1 MDRDGVLCVCN
12 RLNKIRCEPKRW
24 EVTEMGFR
32 IKEVRKSLKMS
43 QEELAEKSGV
53 SRGTIVALEAG
64 TERVTTTKTLVALAA
79 AMNVSIDQIFFAD
92 DV

>member
-1 MDRDGVLCVCN
+1 
-12 RLNKIRCEPKRW
+12 
-24 EVTEMGFR
+24 MGFK

-43 QEELAEKSGV
+43 QEELAEKSGI

-64 TERVTTTKTLVALAA
+64 IERVTTTKTLVALAA

>member
-1 MDRDGVLCVCN
+1 
-12 RLNKIRCEPKRW
+12 
-24 EVTEMGFR
+24 MGFK

-43 QEELAEKSGV
+43 QEELAEKSGI

-79 AMNVSIDQIFFAD
+79 AMNVSIDQIFLPTMFNRLHRRITWTPQFISTWPIFPGSR
-92 DV
+92 

>member
-1 MDRDGVLCVCN
+1 
-12 RLNKIRCEPKRW
+12 
-24 EVTEMGFR
+24 MGFK

-43 QEELAEKSGV
+43 QEELAEKSGI

-79 AMNVSIDQIFFAD
+79 AMNVSIDQIFFCRRCLIGYTGGSHGHHNSYQRGRYPPGSR
-92 DV
+92 

>member
-1 MDRDGVLCVCN
+1 
-12 RLNKIRCEPKRW
+12 
-24 EVTEMGFR
+24 MGFK

-43 QEELAEKSGV
+43 QEELAEKSGI

-92 DV
+92 DD

>member
-1 MDRDGVLCVCN
+1 
-12 RLNKIRCEPKRW
+12 
-24 EVTEMGFR
+24 MGFK
-32 IKEVRKSLKMS
+32 IKEVRKSFTLR
-43 QEELAEKSGV
+43 QEALAEKGGAC
-53 SRGTIVALEAG
+53 RGTIVALEAG

>member
-1 MDRDGVLCVCN
+1 
-12 RLNKIRCEPKRW
+12 
-24 EVTEMGFR
+24 MGFR

-53 SRGTIVALEAG
+53 SRGTIVALESG
-64 TERVTTTKTLVALAA
+64 TERVTTTKTLVALAI
-79 AMNVSIDQIFFAD
+79 AMGVSVDQIFFAD